1 MNILMGCG
9 MIVLCLSLQVLV
21 VSYLLRGLHL
31 LEEKHLIRFSTLL
44 IWMFLITALLVLF
57 IGKLCQA
64 ALWAW
69 LFFDL
74 GEFKDFV
81 TAFYYSLVNFTTLGY
96 GDLVMSP
103 ERRILGALEAA
114 NGVLMFGLTTSAL
127 YSVISRIM
135 RRGWLE
141 LSDKQASPAQ
151 PDKSKESAS
160 RG

>member
-1 MNILMGCG
+1 MNLLLGFG

-21 VSYLLRGLHL
+21 VSYLLRGLHV
-31 LEEKHLIRFSTLL
+31 LEEKHRIRFSTLS
-44 IWMFLITALLVLF
+44 IWTFLITVSLVLL
-57 IGKLCQA
+57 IGNLCQA

-74 GEFKDFV
+74 GEFKDFI

-114 NGVLMFGLTTSAL
+114 NGVLMLGLTTSAL
-127 YSVISRIM
+127 YSVIGRIM
-135 RRGWLE
+135 RRGWRE
-141 LSDKQASPAQ
+141 LHDKQASPGQ
-151 PDKSKESAS
+151 QDHSKQGAS
-160 RG
+160 SG

>member
-1 MNILMGCG
+1 MNLLLGFG
-9 MIVLCLSLQVLV
+9 MIVLCLAFQVLV
-21 VSYLLRGLHL
+21 VSYLLRGLHV
-31 LEEKHLIRFSTLL
+31 LEEKNLIRFSTLS
-44 IWMFLITALLVLF
+44 IWTFLITVLLVLF

-69 LFFDL
+69 LFLAL

-81 TAFYYSLVNFTTLGY
+81 TALYYSLVNFTTLGY

-135 RRGWLE
+135 RRGWPE
-141 LSDKQASPAQ
+141 LYDKQASPGQ
-151 PDKSKESAS
+151 TGKSKESAS